1 MFSHFERDLSCF
13 DMCMRRTFFE
23 AHTTR
28 YEATIFHVVFFYSW
42 HLQLEIV
49 ACYKHR
55 LLYWKFNVGDGLIV
69 HLSDG
74 SLKLIM

>member
-28 YEATIFHVVFFYSW
+28 YEATIFHVVFSTHDIYN
-42 HLQLEIV
+42 L
-49 ACYKHR
+49 R
-55 LLYWKFNVGDGLIV
+55 LLLVTNIV
-69 HLSDG
+69 YYIG
-74 SLKLIM
+74 SLMLVMVSLCMCLMGVWNS